1 VHLCKQ
7 TCRAVKREVDTAG
20 MEPNFLNDDMTP
32 YHIFELFW
40 DVNKHSVNMTDVY
53 AAQKGNA
60 NFQVTADEL
69 QWVLAI
75 LLISGYISLPS
86 HRMFGD
92 KPMTCRMQQSLL

>member
-1 VHLCKQ
+1 
-7 TCRAVKREVDTAG
+7 

-32 YHIFELFW
+32 YHIFVLFW
-40 DVNKHSVNMTDVY
+40 DVIKHTVNMTHVC

-60 NFQVTADEL
+60 NFQVTAGEL

-86 HRMFGD
+86 HRMFWRQAD
-92 KPMTCRMQQSLL
+92 DVSKAAVSSLMSLN

>member
-1 VHLCKQ
+1 MHLRKQ
-7 TCRAVKREVDTAG
+7 TCRVVKCEVDTAG

-40 DVNKHSVNMTDVY
+40 DVIKHTVNMTHVC

-69 QWVLAI
+69 QGVLAI
-75 LLISGYISLPS
+75 LSTDIWLHFLALSQDVLGTS
-86 HRMFGD
+86 R
-92 KPMTCRMQQSLL
+92 